1 MRLLCQH
8 HQELDRITAAW
19 RRTGALCR
27 YRWSG
32 TTRDGPSRGLEE
44 KGGVDRQARHKAIE
58 LFEELA
64 SGTTL
69 DRVAAD
75 QVIPFAALA
84 EGESQFIIPAV
95 NDHVLTSVWLAE
107 TLLATQVRIDGQR
120 LVIHGIGFRQ
130 SPNVDC
136 QG

>member
-44 KGGVDRQARHKAIE
+44 KGESIGKHVTKQ

-95 NDHVLTSVWLAE
+95 FWRASGWLRHCLLHKSVSTDRGL
-107 TLLATQVRIDGQR
+107 
-120 LVIHGIGFRQ
+120 
-130 SPNVDC
+130 
-136 QG
+136 